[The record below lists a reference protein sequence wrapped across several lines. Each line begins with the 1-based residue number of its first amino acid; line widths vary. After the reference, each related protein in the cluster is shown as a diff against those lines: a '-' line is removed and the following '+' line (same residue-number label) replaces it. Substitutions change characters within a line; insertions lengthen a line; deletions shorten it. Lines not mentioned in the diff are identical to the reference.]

1 MASLFDKRNS
11 AVATNYRGAVDNTQ
25 INEAGSDWYWAVFSV
40 MALST
45 LVFSVM
51 AFMTPRSERVF
62 HYLTIAI
69 VAVASIAY
77 FTMASDLG
85 SVPIISEF
93 FNYSSYPTRQ
103 VFYARYIDWF
113 VTTPL
118 LLTDLMLLAGLP
130 WSTIIFTIV
139 MDEIM
144 IVTGLFGAL
153 TPSSYKWGYFT
164 FGMVAYFFVAWVL
177 IVEAR
182 TNALRLGSDVHRLYI
197 GIAVWT
203 ATLWTLYPVAWGL
216 SEGGNV
222 TSSDGEAIFYGV
234 LDLLAKPVF
243 GLWIILGHRGIG
255 LDRLGLVEGRNYLGE
270 GTTGTQREKDVVLGG
285 DRHRNHRDVE
295 ANHQRN
301 NRMSETSNNT
311 YPTTTSTTTPA
322 AANTTTGT
330 GVAPPIV
337 ETSHNSSTV

>member
-1 MASLFDKRNS
+1 MSSLFEKRNT
-11 AVATNYRGAVDNTQ
+11 AVATNYRGPTNSIV

-40 MALST
+40 MAASAI
-45 LVFSVM
+45 VFSVM
-51 AFMTPRSERVF
+51 AAMTPRGERVF

-69 VAVASIAY
+69 VSVASVAY
-77 FTMASDLG
+77 FTMAADLG
-85 SVPIISEF
+85 SVAIISEF
-93 FNYSSYPTRQ
+93 ANYSSLPTRQ
-103 VFYARYIDWF
+103 VFYARYIDW
-113 VTTPL
+113 VITTPL

-139 MDEIM
+139 MDEVM
-144 IVTGLFGAL
+144 VLTGLFGAI

-182 TNALRLGSDVHRLYI
+182 KNAHRLGSDVHRLYI
-197 GIAVWT
+197 GIAIWT

-243 GLWIILGHRGIG
+243 GLWILLGHKGIG
-255 LDRLGLVEGRNYLGE
+255 MDRLGLVEGRNYLGE
-270 GTTGTQREKDVVLGG
+270 GTTGTQREKDVVLG
-285 DRHRNHRDVE
+285 DRHHRDVE
-295 ANHQRN
+295 ANHTHN
-301 NRMSETSNNT
+301 HHNT
-311 YPTTTSTTTPA
+311 TTTTNTTPTTTSTTA
-322 AANTTTGT
+322 AAPVSNNVPTGR
-330 GVAPPIV
+330 VAPPIV
-337 ETSHNSSTV
+337 ESAHRTA